1 MMIIKMKKTN
11 RKQSDNKCRKMV
23 IFKHLEENS
32 GGFQETTDEYGY
44 ECKMCKKRFK
54 SFQALGGHQ
63 GIHKRIS
70 KPNEDDM
77 MCMLTLNIIPTG
89 SLHQCKMCSKVFET
103 GQMLGGHMRKHR
115 LKKLDLWRQN
125 EVLTME
131 ELERR
136 RAEVDEQMRVRRDL
150 ILAAKEL
157 QLWF

>member
-1 MMIIKMKKTN
+1 MKKTN
-11 RKQSDNKCRKMV
+11 RKQSDNKCKKMV

-32 GGFQETTDEYGY
+32 GVFEETTDEYGY
-44 ECKMCKKRFK
+44 EGKTCKKRFK
-54 SFQALGGHQ
+54 LFQALGGYQ
-63 GIHKRIS
+63 GIHKRIN

-77 MCMLTLNIIPTG
+77 M
-89 SLHQCKMCSKVFET
+89 
-103 GQMLGGHMRKHR
+103 LGGHMRKQR

-136 RAEVDEQMRVRRDL
+136 RVEVDERMRVKRDL

-157 QLWF
+157 RLWF